1 MRDAM
6 VDLPWQS
13 VHAANHQ
20 RQYLAL
26 LSYLPLRGYRKMWM
40 FSRHVRAIRRQL
52 ARTPGLIGYSL
63 RAKLFRHRFWTLSVW
78 EDNAAL
84 TAFVRKNSERFWTH
98 SKYDTVTPPPFARMS
113 GIRRIP
119 RLWKRSSASG
129 VVGPFA
135 PSAMIFAFTRGA
147 FSDVRTP
154 SRAHGARIVTSS
166 SRSASF
172 VTSFVPG
179 KPTTL
184 PVRSLNARTSFG
196 SNPLSLKMPPFE
208 SETATI
214 RAPCS
219 SCMSRA

>member
-26 LSYLPLRGYRKMWM
+26 LSYLPLKGYRKMWM

-84 TAFVRKNSERFWTH
+84 TAFVRNEPHRMTMGALGPHMDATAFVRWDVMAPTCH
-98 SKYDTVTPPPFARMS
+98 YRGTRRCVAPPRNRAEARRK
-113 GIRRIP
+113 GR
-119 RLWKRSSASG
+119 G
-129 VVGPFA
+129 V
-135 PSAMIFAFTRGA
+135 
-147 FSDVRTP
+147 
-154 SRAHGARIVTSS
+154 
-166 SRSASF
+166 
-172 VTSFVPG
+172 
-179 KPTTL
+179 
-184 PVRSLNARTSFG
+184 
-196 SNPLSLKMPPFE
+196 
-208 SETATI
+208 
-214 RAPCS
+214 
-219 SCMSRA
+219 